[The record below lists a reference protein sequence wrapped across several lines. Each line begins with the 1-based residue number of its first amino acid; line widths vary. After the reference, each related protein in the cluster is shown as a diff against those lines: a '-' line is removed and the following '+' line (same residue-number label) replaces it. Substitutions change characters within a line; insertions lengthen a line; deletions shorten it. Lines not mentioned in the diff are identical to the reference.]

1 MSQQQQSNSQYNGV
15 GGIKSL
21 TPSQLAQVASSL
33 QSLQQQPSS
42 ALAAL
47 ATLNEQYQ
55 QQANNSASQQHLL
68 SALNSKQPTT
78 PAANQQPSSHLQQLM
93 RGCFDPSTSQQMATY
108 YSLIANAAAGIYPPT
123 TQSAT
128 AATDSSRPHK

>member
-1 MSQQQQSNSQYNGV
+1 MSQQQQSNSQYNGM
-15 GGIKSL
+15 KSL

-68 SALNSKQPTT
+68 SALNSKQATT
-78 PAANQQPSSHLQQLM
+78 PAANPQPSSHLQQLM

-108 YSLIANAAAGIYPPT
+108 YSLIANAAAGIYPPS